1 MGFLRNEEVRRLSK
15 YLRERIEDPDR
26 IAQIEDELNGEY
38 AEEFL
43 REPDLLIYFPELV
56 DEFVAAIGRWRL
68 RVIPHAHLR
77 MIQRGI
83 KLADISA
90 LFRHSLEM
98 YTAGGEVVTVGPYSI
113 IGRSKPRV
121 ARITVRADVDT
132 VDDESGQAHVVTIY
146 LGRGET
152 AAATLIELS

>member
-26 IAQIEDELNGEY
+26 LAQIENELSGEY

-43 REPDLLIYFPELV
+43 REPDLLVYFPELF
-56 DEFVAAIGRWRL
+56 DEIVATAWHWRL
-68 RVIPHAHLR
+68 RVIRHAHLR
-77 MIQRGI
+77 MVQRGI
-83 KLADISA
+83 KLPEVSA
-90 LFRHSLEM
+90 MFRRSLEVC
-98 YTAGGEVVTVGPYSI
+98 AADAEVVTVGPYSI
-113 IGRSKPRV
+113 IGRPKSRA

-146 LGRGET
+146 LGWGQTEGT
-152 AAATLIELS
+152 TEIDLT